1 MYEAIAAAS
10 EPLLVLRLPEGLILS
25 AADSARTMLAPDGSE
40 LVGRALSELL
50 DAPAGDAAELLAK
63 GRLDGF
69 QLHRNRTAEPVGA
82 LEVWVVRSGLPAAS
96 EPALALLSRG
106 GAGLRWATE
115 PEVTA
120 APFGIGWADRRL
132 LLQQVSEEVT
142 ELLGLPI
149 AELLDTSLLELTA
162 PEDLTTLLFALGQLT
177 GSREAVSLTIK
188 LVRPDQKTVRCQLV
202 LAPVQ
207 PAPCV
212 AFALRPAPEPV
223 ENEDPRLPLRR
234 FGQGVAAAASARE
247 LVGVRGRPLLPELT
261 SRELQIVNRLLAG
274 DRVPAI
280 SRQLYLAQ
288 STVRNHLS
296 AVFAKLG
303 VRSQQELIVLLRKVQ
318 SRE

>member
-10 EPLLVLRLPEGLILS
+10 EPLLVLRLPEELILS
-25 AADSARTMLAPDGSE
+25 AADSARTLLAPDGSE
-40 LVGRALSELL
+40 LVGRALPEFL

-69 QLHRNRTAEPVGA
+69 QLHRIRTAEPAGP
-82 LEVWVVRSGLPAAS
+82 LELWVVRSGQPAAA
-96 EPALALLSRG
+96 EPALALLSP
-106 GAGLRWATE
+106 AALRWATE

-162 PEDLTTLLFALGQLT
+162 PEDLTTLLFALGQLAR
-177 GSREAVSLTIK
+177 SREAVSLTIK
-188 LVRPDQKTVRCQLV
+188 LVRPDQNTVRCQLV
-202 LAPVQ
+202 LAPIH
-207 PAPCV
+207 PAPSV
-212 AFALRPAPEPV
+212 AFALRPAPEPA
-223 ENEDPRLPLRR
+223 ENEDPRLLLRR

-247 LVGVRGRPLLPELT
+247 LVGVRARPLLPELT